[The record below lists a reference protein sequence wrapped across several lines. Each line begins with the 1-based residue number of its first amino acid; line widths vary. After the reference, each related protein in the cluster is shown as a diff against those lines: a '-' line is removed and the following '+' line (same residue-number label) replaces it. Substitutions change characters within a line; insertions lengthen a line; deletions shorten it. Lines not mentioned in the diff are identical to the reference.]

1 MLVSE
6 AANPYND
13 TVNTAAERGVNMINE
28 NIKHFRKAKRMSQEE
43 MAVRLNVVR
52 QTVSKWE
59 NGLSVPDA
67 DIVIHM
73 AELFEVSVS
82 QLLGVDVANKSNED
96 VSEELAKLNEQLAKK
111 NLREQLL
118 QQTNRKRGVIISFS
132 IAAMLTALIIKNE
145 IISLILVGICMLASV
160 VILYRNL
167 ALLTSVT
174 TDDLKTGVLRTT
186 TIFNSAVFAVGIIFA
201 VLVAFDLVTFS
212 ENDEKMFAMALV
224 SCVII
229 FSGIISPKLPYSKHT
244 GLRLPWTVQ
253 DEDTWNVA
261 HKVLGYIATPIAL
274 LYIACSLTIS
284 NFEVITLCAMVA
296 WIGIPG
302 IVSYLFYNNKQSEK

>member
-96 VSEELAKLNEQLAKK
+96 VSEELAKLNEQLTKK

-145 IISLILVGICMLASV
+145 IVSLILVGICMLASV

-186 TIFNSAVFAVGIIFA
+186 TIFNSAVFTVGIIFA

-212 ENDEKMFAMALV
+212 ENGEKMFAMALV

-261 HKVLGYIATPIAL
+261 HKVLGHIATPIAL
-274 LYIACSLTIS
+274 LYIVCSLTIP

-302 IVSYLFYNNKQSEK
+302 IVSYLFYNNKQSGK